1 MQRYLV
7 NSSAAPIPPEL
18 RRSLQGVDT
27 ATIGHFE
34 FFGFVDNAIRPVFS
48 ARACGT
54 AVTVVAVGRDGSVI
68 YRAIDLLREGDFLV
82 VARVDRD
89 DVSCIGGGV
98 AAALKVKGAAGVIV
112 DGPCTDVNEL
122 REIGVP
128 VWCTGVSAKA
138 TSRAIAIGGAINVP
152 IACGGCAVLP
162 GYAVLAD
169 EEGAFVADAARMEA
183 AAAAALA
190 RQERSTRVRTH
201 LAAGR
206 SIFDFPE

>member
-1 MQRYLV
+1 MQKYLV
-7 NSSAAPIPPEL
+7 NSSAAPIAPEL
-18 RRSLQGVDT
+18 RRSLQGVET

-34 FFGFVDNAIRPVFS
+34 FFGFVGDGILPVFP

-54 AVTVVAVGRDGSVI
+54 AVTVAAAGRDGSVI

-82 VARVDRD
+82 IARVDRD

-98 AAALKVKGAAGVIV
+98 AAALKAKGVAGVIV
-112 DGPCTDVNEL
+112 DGPCTDVTEL
-122 REIGVP
+122 QGIGLP
-128 VWCTGVSAKA
+128 VWCRGVSAKA
-138 TSRAIAIGGAINVP
+138 TSRAIVVGGAINVP
-152 IACGGCAVLP
+152 IACGGAAVLP

-169 EEGAFVADAARMEA
+169 HEGAFIADPARMETA
-183 AAAAALA
+183 AEVALA
-190 RQERSTRVRTH
+190 RQERSIRVRTH